1 MASGALS
8 SFLGGLTPQEHRAFL
23 RRGRRRRYRAGVAL
37 FREGER
43 FSEGVLAVLSGHV
56 KVSYFTDE
64 GQEIVVAIRG
74 PGELLGIL
82 EAIDGE
88 PPAATG
94 MALGAVEA
102 VVVGAETF
110 AEFLEEYPRVAMV
123 MLRTLSRWLR
133 EATRRRIEYSALDVT
148 GQVAAR
154 LVDLADRYGEP
165 SGGRVRILLPLT
177 QEELASWVGVSREA
191 VSKALRALRQR
202 GWIETHRRGITVL
215 NRDALRLRAK

>member
-215 NRDALRLRAK
+215 NRDALRLHAT